1 MAKGFSPGEA
11 NILEA
16 DLSGLKKLGKGIGR
30 YFKDKAVDLADT
42 LSIPGDIVRGE
53 PFSDQ
58 ELRSGA
64 TNLAALVTGG
74 GLLTSGVKKGAG
86 EALLGMNVR
95 GKDIAPRKVFHASP
109 NEIKGGMKFGDGV
122 GIHFA
127 ENPEL
132 ATNAAIKSKM
142 DVSGSRSADMVPEEF
157 NLNISEDQ
165 IVDIKGDGAFDFYE
179 ILEDLF
185 SKRKI
190 KGKTFNDAF
199 DKLEKLEGKGDI
211 SEMYRKQN
219 LVMKNALDKENIKV
233 LRYFN
238 KFDSGPNWRDIE
250 KGDVSS
256 KVKPDYSY
264 MVFDNKIIG
273 AKSNVKKGAGEA
285 LLGMNV
291 RGKDINFNKLRKD
304 ATIRIDNPQGRHAI
318 TNETYVQQKIRQNN
332 EYKIDNPDIAGPV
345 GLYSGKTGTADNVKF
360 HPSELINIKGMLGE
374 EKFRMKG
381 KPGYYNKLKGLQKS
395 IKEKGYKPESP
406 IVITVIEDGT
416 PYINEGS
423 HRIAEAFLSKRPFIE
438 AEIHYL
444 RGGES
449 VKGPLNPQ
457 RIGIDP
463 KNVSGNRGYEYL
475 TNPGEALLGMNVRGK
490 DINMRGQLGKFLR
503 GEE

>member
-95 GKDIAPRKVFHASP
+95 GKDIAPRKVFHAAP

-291 RGKDINFNKLRKD
+291 RGKDIN
-304 ATIRIDNPQGRHAI
+304 
-318 TNETYVQQKIRQNN
+318 
-332 EYKIDNPDIAGPV
+332 
-345 GLYSGKTGTADNVKF
+345 
-360 HPSELINIKGMLGE
+360 
-374 EKFRMKG
+374 
-381 KPGYYNKLKGLQKS
+381 
-395 IKEKGYKPESP
+395 
-406 IVITVIEDGT
+406 
-416 PYINEGS
+416 
-423 HRIAEAFLSKRPFIE
+423 
-438 AEIHYL
+438 
-444 RGGES
+444 
-449 VKGPLNPQ
+449 
-457 RIGIDP
+457 
-463 KNVSGNRGYEYL
+463 
-475 TNPGEALLGMNVRGK
+475 
-490 DINMRGQLGKFLR
+490 MRGQLGKFLR